1 MEGWKRICCAVDF
14 SEHSWSALR
23 RAIEL
28 ARLLEAELTVLH
40 VAAHPFPG
48 GEALFPTPAP
58 AVEAEEERSREQL
71 EAWRCLAEQALG
83 RMVRARLLVG
93 SAPREIA
100 RFSARGTDLLVVGTR
115 GPSGLGRLLLGSVAE
130 RVVRDAS
137 CPVMVIHRQDEP
149 AESVGL
155 QAMQ

>member
-28 ARLLEAELTVLH
+28 AQLLEAELTVLH

-71 EAWRCLAEQALG
+71 EAWRGVAEQALG
-83 RMVRARLLVG
+83 RVVRARLLVG
-93 SAPREIA
+93 SASREIA
-100 RFSARGTDLLVVGTR
+100 RFSTRGTDLLVVGTR

-149 AESVGL
+149 VESVGL
-155 QAMQ
+155 QAVQ